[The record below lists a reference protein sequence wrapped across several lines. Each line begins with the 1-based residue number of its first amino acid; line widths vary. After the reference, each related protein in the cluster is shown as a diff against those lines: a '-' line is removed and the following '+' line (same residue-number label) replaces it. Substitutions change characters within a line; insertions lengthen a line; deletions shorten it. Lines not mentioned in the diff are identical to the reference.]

1 MNFINLT
8 NECLYHFFVI
18 NNMAICKPIV
28 KFVIFLT
35 SLIKKNVQPL
45 KNIYNFIKIWAF
57 TYEKWGLFFQ
67 GIFFFF
73 LVGP

>member
-1 MNFINLT
+1 MNVYIM
-8 NECLYHFFVI
+8 FFVI
-18 NNMAICKPIV
+18 NNMTICKPIV
-28 KFVIFLT
+28 KFVVFLT

-57 TYEKWGLFFQ
+57 NYEKWGLFSQEKFC
-67 GIFFFF
+67 F